1 MKKILRL
8 LIINVLVILAMNG
21 LHASVSSAEEKA
33 VLKESVSTS
42 AVQEELDSPD
52 GVSIEVLSDGGWRIY
67 GKGTGTYD
75 LNDADEIRQGTKD
88 AELRAKAAIS
98 KFLSEKI
105 QSEEA
110 VINLSLKVKNL
121 NSGVGPKGESNIQV
135 SKTDAQTR
143 IEVIR
148 SQSSAILAGV
158 ITLETKKTPMGNGGT
173 ISVILGVSAKSIA
186 LSAQVGKSLKEG
198 LSGRSS
204 AQSVHGSDGAKPA
217 SGVTLGGAAD
227 TNNKPEVKKS
237 KTQL

>member
-8 LIINVLVILAMNG
+8 LIINGLVLLAKNG

-33 VLKESVSTS
+33 VLKEAVSTS

-143 IEVIR
+143 VEVIR

-186 LSAQVGKSLKEG
+186 LSARVGKSLKEDI
-198 LSGRSS
+198 SGRSS
-204 AQSVHGSDGAKPA
+204 NQSAHGSDGANQA
-217 SGVTLGGAAD
+217 TVGTLGGAAD

-237 KTQL
+237 KTQF

>member
-158 ITLETKKTPMGNGGT
+158 ITLETKKTP
-173 ISVILGVSAKSIA
+173 ILGVSAKSIA